1 MRKFERSKSM
11 KREFQWNLQGQWHIS
26 CESTIFQF
34 KTEADF
40 RLGFPSRKK
49 EFDQGSKE
57 SHPFMFFAIF
67 LTSICGAKT
76 FQLDISFFRIQFWG
90 RSLVLTR
97 LVKQKTSWV
106 GRNLLS
112 WTLRQYI
119 ASSHLPLKHLKALTW
134 YNLHGQVF
142 ASIDF
147 FAIDTTSSSYHI
159 GIL

>member
-11 KREFQWNLQGQWHIS
+11 KRGFQWNLRGQWHIS

-67 LTSICGAKT
+67 LTSICGAET
-76 FQLDISFFRIQFWG
+76 FQFDISFFRIQFWG

-97 LVKQKTSWV
+97 QVKQKTTWV
-106 GRNLLS
+106 GRTLELDVEAIYRFVTSAPQAFKSPHMIQFAWTSVCKYWFFCNNYILILS
-112 WTLRQYI
+112 L
-119 ASSHLPLKHLKALTW
+119 
-134 YNLHGQVF
+134 
-142 ASIDF
+142 
-147 FAIDTTSSSYHI
+147 
-159 GIL
+159 